1 MVQIDALVSECLGYL
16 FVLDP
21 PVVERVKGAVVLVG
35 SPRDAELR
43 LRHHLE
49 LLPTLV
55 DDLLEMD
62 GNPAALHVLVFA
74 GIVNEDGQLL
84 RPELKYIFKFG
95 IV

>member
-1 MVQIDALVSECLGYL
+1 MLKKMFKIIFEI
-16 FVLDP
+16 
-21 PVVERVKGAVVLVG
+21 EIKG
-35 SPRDAELR
+35 P
-43 LRHHLE
+43 HHLE